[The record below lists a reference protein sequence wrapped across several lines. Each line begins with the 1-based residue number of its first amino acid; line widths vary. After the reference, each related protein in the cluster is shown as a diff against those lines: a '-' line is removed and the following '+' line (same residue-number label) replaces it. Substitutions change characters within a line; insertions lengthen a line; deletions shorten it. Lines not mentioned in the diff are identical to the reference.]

1 MRDLKQLHPELQE
14 KWDTL
19 VEKCKKQGIYIK
31 YSECLR
37 TKEEQDALY
46 AKGRTAPG
54 SIVTNARGSSYS
66 SQHQWGIAV
75 DFFLDMDIDC
85 DGSKSDDA
93 FNNSKNHFT
102 KVGQIAKSI
111 GLGWGGDWKSIVDT
125 PHLYLPQWG
134 STTTQ
139 LKQLYGTPEKF
150 FKTWKSNSSVIT
162 FKKPST
168 EWVKNVQRNLGA
180 NIDGIVGKETLS
192 RTVKLSKN
200 TNSKHK
206 VIKQVKNR
214 LKSLGYYTGEI
225 NNIYDDNLVS
235 AVKKLQKDIGIKE
248 EGWIAK
254 GQTTWKVLL
263 GLKITGA
270 KK

>member
-139 LKQLYGTPEKF
+139 LKQLYGTPENF
-150 FKTWKSNSSVIT
+150 MKTWKFETIK
-162 FKKPST
+162 FKKPS
-168 EWVKNVQRNLGA
+168 EQWIKNVQKKLGA
-180 NIDGIVGKETLS
+180 KVDGIARTETLS
-192 RTVKLSKN
+192 KTIKLSKW
-200 TNSKHK
+200 TNSKHS
-206 VIKQVKNR
+206 VVKQVQNR
-214 LKSLGYYTGEI
+214 LKSLGYDCGETDG
-225 NNIYDDNLVS
+225 IYGEKTEL
-235 AVKKLQKDIGIKE
+235 AVKALQRDIGIKE
-248 EGWIAK
+248 EGYIAK

-263 GLKITGA
+263 GLKTS
-270 KK
+270 